1 MESIF
6 SVHNSLIIEHPT
18 KQAMANR
25 SKVLLTVTA
34 VSLMVIGLSY
44 WTGFLSLTDLNPGS
58 EILVIAN
65 PTSRKVGGN
74 LYLAITIRNLGAKDA
89 KLEYIV
95 ANGTVVDMENRI
107 VPHCGQIDI
116 EIPVDSE
123 PNSLLIMRLHTSSGN
138 DFEQSLVIPQPT
150 GPS

>member
-1 MESIF
+1 
-6 SVHNSLIIEHPT
+6 
-18 KQAMANR
+18 MANR
-25 SKVLLTVTA
+25 SKVLLIVTA

-44 WTGFLSLTDLNPGS
+44 WTGFLSPDLNPGS
-58 EILVIAN
+58 EILVITN
-65 PTSRKVGGN
+65 PTSRKVGEN

-89 KLEYIV
+89 ELEYIV
-95 ANGTVVDMENRI
+95 ANGTVVDEENHI
-107 VPHCGQIDI
+107 VPRCAQVDI

-138 DFEQSLVIPQPT
+138 DFEQSVIIPQPT

>member
-1 MESIF
+1 M
-6 SVHNSLIIEHPT
+6 
-18 KQAMANR
+18 NR
-25 SKVLLTVTA
+25 SKAFLIVAA

-44 WTGFLSLTDLNPGS
+44 WTGFLSLKDLNPGS

-65 PTSRKVGGN
+65 PTSRKVGEN

-89 KLEYIV
+89 KLEHIL
-95 ANGTVVDMENRI
+95 ANGTVVDEGNHI
-107 VPHCGQIDI
+107 VPRCGQIDI

-123 PNSLLIMRLHTSSGN
+123 PNSLLIVRLHTSSGN
-138 DFEQSLVIPQPT
+138 DFEQSVIIPQPT

>member
-1 MESIF
+1 
-6 SVHNSLIIEHPT
+6 
-18 KQAMANR
+18 MANR
-25 SKVLLTVTA
+25 SKVFLIVTT
-34 VSLMVIGLSY
+34 VSLMAIGISY
-44 WTGFLSLTDLNPGS
+44 WTGLLSLNDLDPGS

-95 ANGTVVDMENRI
+95 ANGTIVDEGNRI
-107 VPHCGQIDI
+107 VPHCAQIDI

-138 DFEQSLVIPQPT
+138 DFEQSVIVPQPT

>member
-1 MESIF
+1 
-6 SVHNSLIIEHPT
+6 
-18 KQAMANR
+18 MANR
-25 SKVLLTVTA
+25 SRVFLIVTA
-34 VSLMVIGLSY
+34 VFLMVIGISY
-44 WTGFLSLTDLNPGS
+44 WSGLLSLSDLDPGS

-74 LYLAITIRNLGAKDA
+74 LYLAITVRNLGAKDA

-95 ANGTVVDMENRI
+95 ANGTVVDEGNRI
-107 VPHCGQIDI
+107 VPRCGQVDI

-138 DFEQSLVIPQPT
+138 DFEQSIIIPQPT

>member
-1 MESIF
+1 
-6 SVHNSLIIEHPT
+6 
-18 KQAMANR
+18 
-25 SKVLLTVTA
+25 
-34 VSLMVIGLSY
+34 MVIGLSY
-44 WTGFLSLTDLNPGS
+44 WTGFLSLKDLNPGS

-65 PTSRKVGGN
+65 PTSRKVGEN

-95 ANGTVVDMENRI
+95 ANGTVVDEENHI
-107 VPHCGQIDI
+107 VPRCAQIDI

-138 DFEQSLVIPQPT
+138 DFEQSVIIPQPT
-150 GPS
+150 